1 MSNWA
6 NSNPNQIGENKDVH
20 LMLENGIGCE
30 SYFPCADCY
39 GSGEDLIELEG
50 GSEDY

>member
-6 NSNPNQIGENKDVH
+6 NLNPNQIGENKDVH

-30 SYFPCADCY
+30 SYFLVQAVM
-39 GSGEDLIELEG
+39 GQMKIQ
-50 GSEDY
+50 